1 MSARLWFRRSRRFV
15 SVAAPI
21 ACVLAGVST
30 LAQSGSAW
38 VMAQDA
44 PENAALKG
52 LRWRSI
58 GPANPGGRI
67 SVVEGIPGKP
77 DTFYVAGAAGGI
89 AKTVNGGTTFTQI
102 FDNEDVASIGAIE
115 VANSDENI
123 VWVGTGEGDPRNSTS
138 FGNGVY
144 RSTNGGQSWTHLGL
158 TDTERIKRIAVDPQ
172 NADIAFVC
180 AVGHT
185 WGPNEERG
193 VFKTTDGGKNWKKVL
208 YKNPSTG
215 CSDIAMDPADAKTL
229 YAGMY
234 TFLRKPYR
242 FDSGGGETALYK
254 STDAGETWTK
264 LTNGLPKGE
273 MDRPGVAVSMSSPN
287 IVYLI
292 SETKS
297 EGTLFRSEDRGA
309 SWTKVSDN
317 TAITFRPFYYDDIRV
332 DPSNP
337 NHLWALASTIQVS
350 HDGGRSWAGT
360 SAGMHGDQQAMWIDP
375 KNPKRILSGC
385 DGGFQISYDGGVNW
399 EVINN
404 VAFTQFYHVSFD
416 NQQPY
421 HLCGGLQDNGTWCGP
436 SMVTSR
442 EGIRKRDWVTVSG
455 GDGFSGVISNADPN
469 LIFSDSQGGEIYV
482 TNLKTNT
489 SRQIAPYPKDLGST
503 GSAIAPY
510 KYRFNWNTPI
520 ARSPQDPRAIYLG
533 GNVLFRTINNGQ
545 SWDVLSP
552 DLTTNDKAKQQSSG
566 GDIVVDNTAAEFY
579 CTIIAISESP
589 KQKGVIWVGTD
600 DGNIQVTKDDGKT
613 WTNVVK
619 NIQGLPPNTWIPNI
633 DASPFDA
640 GTAYVAVD
648 RHRDNDFSPYAYKT
662 TDFGQTWTPIRGNL
676 PAKGYVHVVREDPR
690 KKGFLT
696 LGTELGV
703 YASWNDGQSWVS
715 LRNGL
720 PAMPVLE
727 TVVQPRDGDLIIA
740 THGRGIFIMDNI
752 RPLEQLADAMKGE
765 SYLFDPPTA
774 IRWQKW
780 GRDNPIGAKEY
791 IAQNPPTGA
800 MIDFYAKNGGT
811 PATMKITNATGQTV
825 RTMTVPVAT
834 GVNRAMWD
842 LRYDATADASGAAAP
857 AGRAGGGGR
866 GGGRGAGAPPAA
878 DQAPAGGRGAG
889 GGGGGGGRGGG
900 GAPYV
905 LPGAYTIALT
915 IGGTTYTKPLTVQMD
930 PRITVSALELKAQLD
945 AGMTLRN
952 LTTHINALVAEADAA
967 VGKLTAAAAST
978 PAAGK
983 VLDQAKDFRFR
994 MGRVGQEQGYR
1005 IQGRLREEIQSLA
1018 GSVSA
1023 NPGAPTAGELVRIKE
1038 VTADL
1043 DKMTAEWKAFVA
1055 GPAAQYLK

>member
-1 MSARLWFRRSRRFV
+1 MSAPRWSLRFASFMLIAGGV
-15 SVAAPI
+15 SV
-21 ACVLAGVST
+21 

-38 VMAQDA
+38 VMPQDT
-44 PENAALKG
+44 PENAAIRS

-67 SVVEGIPGKP
+67 AVVAGIPGKP

-89 AKTVNGGTTFTQI
+89 AKTINGGTTFNQI
-102 FDNEDVASIGAIE
+102 FDNQDVASIGAIE
-115 VANSDENI
+115 IANSDENV

-144 RSTNGGQSWTHLGL
+144 RSTNGGQSWTHVGL
-158 TDTERIKRIAVDPQ
+158 TDSERIKRIAVDPQ
-172 NADIAFVC
+172 NPEIAYVC
-180 AVGHT
+180 AVGHA
-185 WGPNEERG
+185 WGPNDERG
-193 VFKTTDGGKNWKKVL
+193 VFKTVDGGKNWRKVL

-215 CSDIAMDPADAKTL
+215 CSDIAMDPSNPREL

-254 STDAGETWTK
+254 SSDAGETWAK

-273 MDRPGVAVSMSSPN
+273 MDRPGIAIAMSNPN

-297 EGTLFRSEDRGA
+297 EGTLFRSEDRGT

-337 NHLWALASTIQVS
+337 NHLWALASTILVS
-350 HDGGRSWAGT
+350 NDGGRSWT
-360 SAGMHGDQQAMWIDP
+360 STSNGMHGDQQAMWIDP
-375 KNPKRILSGC
+375 KNPKRILAGC

-416 NQQPY
+416 NQMPY
-421 HLCGGLQDNGTWCGP
+421 NVCGGLQDNGTWCGP

-455 GDGFSGVISNADPN
+455 GDGFEGVISLADPN

-482 TNLKTNT
+482 TSLKTNA

-503 GSAIAPY
+503 GSAIAGY

-520 ARSPQDPRAIYLG
+520 ARSPNDPRAIYLG
-533 GNVLFRTINNGQ
+533 GNVLFRTVNNGQ

-566 GDIVVDNTAAEFY
+566 GNIVVDNTAAEFY

-633 DASPFDA
+633 DASPFDP

-662 TDFGQTWTPIRGNL
+662 TDFGQTWTPIMGNL

-690 KKGFLT
+690 KKGLLT

-720 PAMPVLE
+720 PPVPVLE

-740 THGRGIFIMDNI
+740 THGRGIFIMDDI
-752 RPLEQLADAMKGE
+752 RPLEQLADAMKTDAT
-765 SYLFDPPTA
+765 LFDPPTA
-774 IRWQKW
+774 VRWQTW
-780 GRDNPIGAKEY
+780 GRDNPIGAKEWTG
-791 IAQNPPTGA
+791 QNPPIGA
-800 MIDFYAKNGGT
+800 MLSFYAKSSGA
-811 PATMKITNATGQTV
+811 PATLKIANPTGLTV
-825 RTMTVPVAT
+825 RTMTVPVVA
-834 GVNRAMWD
+834 GVNRTVWD
-842 LRYDATADASGAAAP
+842 LRYDATADATGAQATP
-857 AGRAGGGGR
+857 VGRGA
-866 GGGRGAGAPPAA
+866 GGGRGAAARPALVAGAPVPP
-878 DQAPAGGRGAG
+878 DQVPAGGRGAG
-889 GGGGGGGRGGG
+889 GGGGGGGFGGRGG

-905 LPGAYTIALT
+905 LPGAYTVSLT
-915 IGGTTYTKPLTVQMD
+915 LGGVTQTKPLTVQMD
-930 PRITVSALELKAQLD
+930 PRITVSPVDLKAQLD
-945 AGMTLRN
+945 AGMALRD
-952 LTTHINALVAEADAA
+952 LTTRINTLVSQADGA
-967 VGKLTAAAAST
+967 VAQLTTAASSN
-978 PAAGK
+978 PAAAK

-1005 IQGRLREEIQSLA
+1005 IQGRLREEIQTLS
-1018 GSVSA
+1018 GSVTA
-1023 NPGAPTAGELVRIKE
+1023 NPGAPTQGELQRIKE
-1038 VTADL
+1038 VTANL
-1043 DKMTAEWKAFVA
+1043 DKMTTDWKAFLA
-1055 GPAAQYLK
+1055 GPAAPYVK